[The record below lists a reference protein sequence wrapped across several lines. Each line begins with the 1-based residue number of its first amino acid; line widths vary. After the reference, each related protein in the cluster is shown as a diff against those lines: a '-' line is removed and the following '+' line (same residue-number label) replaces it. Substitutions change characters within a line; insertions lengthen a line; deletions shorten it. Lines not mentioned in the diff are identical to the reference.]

1 MAGRAGTNYVA
12 NDDSVLREVDEALEE
27 ERQWEFFRKH
37 GPGLIV
43 GAVLLVI
50 GVAGWQA
57 WSHLKIKAAQEQA
70 LEFRAA
76 VDLLADDPTAGRAA
90 LAKVAEGKG
99 GYGALA
105 ALRAA
110 NSYASGGE
118 RLKAIELYRQIAA
131 SDAPRRFR
139 EYAQLRAA
147 LLSLNDG
154 RDAVM
159 SDLGDLAEGDG
170 PYGYH
175 AREIL
180 GLASLNEKD
189 FESATATFNALSVDL
204 AAPLGVRERAKEFAA
219 LAAEA
224 KAGVNIF
231 GEATLEDVLKTVGA
245 PALDDGAVE
254 KAAETET
261 TADDGEDDHDGHD
274 DQSHEE

>member
-1 MAGRAGTNYVA
+1 
-12 NDDSVLREVDEALEE
+12 
-27 ERQWEFFRKH
+27 
-37 GPGLIV
+37 
-43 GAVLLVI
+43 
-50 GVAGWQA
+50 
-57 WSHLKIKAAQEQA
+57 
-70 LEFRAA
+70 
-76 VDLLADDPTAGRAA
+76 
-90 LAKVAEGKG
+90 
-99 GYGALA
+99 
-105 ALRAA
+105 
-110 NSYASGGE
+110 
-118 RLKAIELYRQIAA
+118 
-131 SDAPRRFR
+131 
-139 EYAQLRAA
+139 LRAA